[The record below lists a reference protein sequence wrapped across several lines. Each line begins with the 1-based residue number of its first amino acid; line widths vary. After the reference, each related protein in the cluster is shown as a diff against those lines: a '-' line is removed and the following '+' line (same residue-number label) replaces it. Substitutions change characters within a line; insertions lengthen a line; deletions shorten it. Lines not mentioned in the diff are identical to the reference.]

1 MGMMK
6 PATVDR
12 RKRDLASIHL
22 MATQLGM
29 DTAEKSTSSDYR
41 QMLRSVAGAYSAS
54 ELDARG
60 RFRVIAHL
68 RACLGKPVKRTAQA
82 IGGGGSQQDLIEQLW
97 AELAAAGVV
106 RSAAPEALAAFVQRV
121 AGVGHPR
128 WLTAASGSKVIEAL
142 KAMRKRGGC

>member
-1 MGMMK
+1 MT
-6 PATVDR
+6 PAGADR

-22 MATQLGM
+22 MATKLGM
-29 DTAEKSTSSDYR
+29 DTADKSSSSDYR
-41 QMLRSVAGAYSAS
+41 QMLKSVAGAYSAS
-54 ELDARG
+54 DLDERG

-68 RACLGKPVKRTAQA
+68 RACLGTPVKRTGQSL
-82 IGGGGSQQDLIEQLW
+82 GGGGSQQELIERLW

-121 AGVGHPR
+121 AGVGHLR

-142 KAMRKRGGC
+142 KAMRKRGGG